1 MLFLDTYPEIL
12 TRFPEGRFS
21 LSLWREYAASI
32 AEELPDK
39 IEQDVSSF
47 DFLQIG
53 LPVVQAAL
61 QQQEKL
67 TQAHESFLLA
77 VRGLEVNLAR
87 LFPDMP
93 DAIVLFYLGLCDSAG
108 YATTLA
114 EKPAVLLGVEK
125 IIELGWCD
133 ENAMK
138 GLLYHELGHLWQLS
152 LRSVPSQNLPQ
163 ERWLWQLYSEGVAM
177 AFEQEVCGN
186 PLTFHQDQNG
196 WLNWC
201 LQQESCL
208 KREFYR
214 RILKNESAQ
223 DFFGDWN
230 NYQGHSDVGYFL
242 GSRFIRFL
250 MRDRSLREAALLP
263 LPCLL
268 PELENWVQSP
278 TFP

>member
-1 MLFLDTYPEIL
+1 MSRARRKAQKY
-12 TRFPEGRFS
+12 GRLYTES
-21 LSLWREYAASI
+21 AVYRGGPAAHRGP
-32 AEELPDK
+32 APGP
-39 IEQDVSSF
+39 
-47 DFLQIG
+47 LQIG

-138 GLLYHELGHLWQLS
+138 GLLYHEALS
-152 LRSVPSQNLPQ
+152 DS
-163 ERWLWQLYSEGVAM
+163 WM
-177 AFEQEVCGN
+177 CVC
-186 PLTFHQDQNG
+186 
-196 WLNWC
+196 C
-201 LQQESCL
+201 
-208 KREFYR
+208 
-214 RILKNESAQ
+214 
-223 DFFGDWN
+223 
-230 NYQGHSDVGYFL
+230 
-242 GSRFIRFL
+242 
-250 MRDRSLREAALLP
+250 
-263 LPCLL
+263 
-268 PELENWVQSP
+268 
-278 TFP
+278 